1 VQSLKASVATLLGTT
16 LQRQLPSQSNITV
29 ITKTTCKHSACG
41 WIFYFANIVI
51 LFAMII
57 MLFAVEKGILAWYNN
72 DEMCVKT

>member
-1 VQSLKASVATLLGTT
+1 MSVFTGL
-16 LQRQLPSQSNITV
+16 V
-29 ITKTTCKHSACG
+29 HSACG

-72 DEMCVKT
+72 DEMLSENMIYTEGAI